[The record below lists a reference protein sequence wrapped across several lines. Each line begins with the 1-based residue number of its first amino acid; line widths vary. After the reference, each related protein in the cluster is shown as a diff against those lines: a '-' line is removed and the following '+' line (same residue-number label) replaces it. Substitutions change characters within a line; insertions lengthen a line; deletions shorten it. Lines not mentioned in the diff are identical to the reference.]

1 LKNAKMVIDYIKRNT
16 LKTYW
21 KGFNIEKYL
30 PLSNMI
36 TAENEEMKKWERRN
50 LVQPDIEK

>member
-1 LKNAKMVIDYIKRNT
+1 MVIDYIKRNT